1 MPKKERKE
9 QPKALK
15 SSLTTEERETKLINP
30 FPIHTSLEPSESTPK
45 AWTPRR
51 WSENTVSKT
60 DQTAEKNDVGT
71 AVGKL
76 GRLL

>member
-15 SSLTTEERETKLINP
+15 SSLTTEERERERETKLINP

-60 DQTAEKNDVGT
+60 DQTAEK
-71 AVGKL
+71 K
-76 GRLL
+76 